1 MYLVLW
7 QITYAW
13 SLPFIRC
20 SICLSLFRITNER
33 RYTIPLWCV
42 MVLATFS
49 AMLGFIAVV
58 ITCQPIAKNW
68 DPVLQNDPSVGS
80 CMDYSIIQNISYFI
94 SASSI
99 LTDWSC
105 VILPCIIV
113 WNLNMKRKLKVSAAG
128 ILALGAVASLSTIV
142 RLPHLGA
149 YTAPKDHYYKI
160 ANIIIWSEIECG
172 IGIIADPLPSLR
184 GLIQAYLNRPSTGSS
199 VEQNNHN
206 DGHGNENGH
215 NHHFVTIGGTGGE
228 RTAAMGSNLKL
239 GNLNGGGRAEDN
251 NNMILEAAA
260 IAAVPVRESSI

>member
-13 SLPFIRC
+13 SLPFIKC

-49 AMLGFIAVV
+49 AMLGF
-58 ITCQPIAKNW
+58 
-68 DPVLQNDPSVGS
+68 
-80 CMDYSIIQNISYFI
+80 SIIQNISYFI

-105 VILPCIIV
+105 AILPCIIV

-142 RLPHLGA
+142 RLPYLGA

-172 IGIIADPLPSLR
+172 IGIIAGSLPSLR
-184 GLIQAYLNRPSTGSS
+184 GLIQAYLTRPSTGSS

-206 DGHGNENGH
+206 DGHGNENGN

-251 NNMILEAAA
+251 NNMILEVAA
-260 IAAVPVRESSI
+260 IAADPVRESSI